1 MKNAISVFIVPERN
15 IFQALNTAPH
25 IVHYEWGQSL
35 LLLVD
40 IISSISILSFM
51 AKLWEEE

>member
-15 IFQALNTAPH
+15 ISQALNTAPH